1 MEGGMR
7 ARLVTLLMCA
17 TVLLVLPAQANEKPT
32 PDYQKTM
39 KELGT
44 VNNRLRNN
52 LKNIDFAAI
61 EKDAVAMKALFETVV
76 AFWQERKVE
85 DAIKLAQDGA
95 KAAADLEMAAKAQS
109 HPGVVAAQ
117 AAIAGASSTGE
128 IGAIGV
134 CAPCHTAHRV
144 RLPDGTYEIK

>member
-1 MEGGMR
+1 MR
-7 ARLVTLLMCA
+7 ARLLTFVVCA
-17 TVLLVLPAQANEKPT
+17 GVLLAFPVQANEKPT
-32 PDYQKTM
+32 PEYQKAM

-52 LKNIDFAAI
+52 LKSIDYAAI
-61 EKDAVAMKALFETVV
+61 EQDAVAMKAIFEVV
-76 AFWQERKVE
+76 LKYWQEKKVE
-85 DAIKLAQDGA
+85 DAIKYSQDGA
-95 KAAADLEMAAKAQS
+95 TAATELAAAAKAQN
-109 HPGVVAAQ
+109 HAGVVAAQ

-144 RLPDGTYEIK
+144 RLPDGTFEIK